1 MGGGNGQ
8 KSKTKKERLAKQK
21 AQAAKMKQ
29 RKENNKKNGDLG
41 NAQQCMICRQQFME
55 RASAATLREHSDAKH
70 PKLTFEQC
78 FPKKTNNNNNNN
90 NNNNGPPSYN
100 ELSNGNGLPPSYD
113 DIKQPMPPPVPDEV
127 YSDNNANNPNDDN
140 KEMDDWDKPDYN
152 EDPNTSPEPPNDTLP
167 PAPMYVDKGLKQGG
181 SLLPNLK
188 DEYKESINKPLL
200 ALNVSKVNGYGSPI
214 PAVLVHMM
222 QRLEMLSYH
231 EMDGIF
237 DMQTM
242 QSKLNNNNSSGMNAD
257 MEREAFEIAINMI
270 KLIQGLPKPMLSE
283 VPESIIN
290 KATSKDEMTQV
301 TLLMEEPYSS
311 ILTFIWDILAKAT
324 KNEDDTNMNAAKIAK
339 TFGVMCTMKTKM
351 DNKGNIMPD
360 SNDIMKISKMI
371 TFFQRGIQWREDLIV
386 NV

>member
-1 MGGGNGQ
+1 MTNQKLPPKPVKQTSNG
-8 KSKTKKERLAKQK
+8 S
-21 AQAAKMKQ
+21 
-29 RKENNKKNGDLG
+29 NGVPPAF
-41 NAQQCMICRQQFME
+41 NVPNMY
-55 RASAATLREHSDAKH
+55 
-70 PKLTFEQC
+70 
-78 FPKKTNNNNNNN
+78 NNNNNN
-90 NNNNGPPSYN
+90 NNNNGPPSYDQ
-100 ELSNGNGLPPSYD
+100 LSNGNGLPPSYD
-113 DIKQPMPPPVPDEV
+113 DIKQPMPPPVPDQV
-127 YSDNNANNPNDDN
+127 YSDDNANNPNDDN
-140 KEMDDWDKPDYN
+140 KEMDDWDKPDYD

-242 QSKLNNNNSSGMNAD
+242 QSKLNNNNSTGMNAD

-311 ILTFIWDILAKAT
+311 ILTFIWDILG
-324 KNEDDTNMNAAKIAK
+324 IQLY
-339 TFGVMCTMKTKM
+339 
-351 DNKGNIMPD
+351 IR
-360 SNDIMKISKMI
+360 ISK
-371 TFFQRGIQWREDLIV
+371 
-386 NV
+386 